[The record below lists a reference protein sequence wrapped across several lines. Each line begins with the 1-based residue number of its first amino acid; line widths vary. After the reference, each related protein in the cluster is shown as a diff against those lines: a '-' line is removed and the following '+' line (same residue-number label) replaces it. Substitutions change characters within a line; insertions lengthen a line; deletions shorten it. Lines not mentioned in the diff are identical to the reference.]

1 MINHVFDKL
10 NIDKIESNLL
20 FLMINLDIE
29 VTDLSFEDLKKFIEE
44 KLSEGKKLLGDI
56 QKLVDEFGKK
66 QTDQLKQAA
75 IKKIDELKTKLSSLE
90 QQVDD
95 ALKKNQ
101 DSSIQKWL
109 LEQAKSVLK
118 GLENQLDLLEKKLKG
133 SSGQLTV
140 HLSLNKLY
148 CF

>member
-1 MINHVFDKL
+1 MVNHVFDKL
-10 NIDKIESNLL
+10 NNDKIESNLL

-29 VTDLSFEDLKKFIEE
+29 LTDLSFEELKKFIEE

-56 QKLVDEFGKK
+56 QKLVDDFGKK
-66 QTDQLKQAA
+66 QTEELKQAA
-75 IKKIDELKTKLSSLE
+75 IKKIDELKTKLISLE
-90 QQVDD
+90 KQVDD

-101 DSSIQKWL
+101 DSPIQKWL
-109 LEQAKSVLK
+109 LEQAKSALK
-118 GLENQLDLLEKKLKG
+118 GLENQLDSLEKKLKG

-140 HLSLNKLY
+140 HSSLNKLY